1 VSIDKQDYISHIVI
15 NENNDINN
23 KGINFNYSESFIRIV
38 ELTSDNYLSW
48 KNNMLYLLTINNLE
62 NYVIQEKVKILK
74 KRHIRDDINDYIDDK
89 FDNTL
94 VYDKETNL
102 LDIKNDIIVKWIL
115 LNTLGERTK
124 RIVEGQ
130 GKTAY
135 QIWNT
140 LEKSFTS
147 SLKKRKQELNDKISN
162 LKFNEDQDINIFMA
176 TLQNTIE
183 EYENI
188 DHDIEDSIKAG
199 ILKRELPEN
208 LRFINVFQYKDNWG
222 RLSNYVKDVIPDII
236 FSNMKEH
243 TKIEDSQKHIF
254 LTEQNTKSNNRKVKS
269 SVKYKAKNERCYMC
283 GRFGH
288 YINECSKYNRY
299 KNNKYNKHTKPRRIR
314 YKNSKKG
321 PRKDSFKYKK
331 RNNQLNS
338 MESTN
343 SYSANTLSKYY
354 NTEDTSFIGCIST
367 EDNTVLP
374 SNDHL
379 ENFNSFTISN

>member
-1 VSIDKQDYISHIVI
+1 MNRANRQTRLNQPIAI

-23 KGINFNYSESFIRIV
+23 KGINFNYSESFSRIV
-38 ELTSDNYLSW
+38 ELTSDNYVSW

-62 NYVIQEKVKILK
+62 NYVIQENVKKLK

-94 VYDKETNL
+94 VYYKETNL

-130 GKTAY
+130 EKTAY

-147 SLKKRKQELNDKISN
+147 SLEKRKQELKDKISN
-162 LKFNEDQDINIFMA
+162 LKFNEDQDINIFMT

-199 ILKRELPEN
+199 ILNRALPEN

-254 LTEQNTKSNNRKVKS
+254 LAEQNTKSNNRKVQS
-269 SVKYKAKNERCYMC
+269 SVKYKAKNGRCYMW
-283 GRFGH
+283 
-288 YINECSKYNRY
+288 
-299 KNNKYNKHTKPRRIR
+299 
-314 YKNSKKG
+314 
-321 PRKDSFKYKK
+321 
-331 RNNQLNS
+331 
-338 MESTN
+338 
-343 SYSANTLSKYY
+343 
-354 NTEDTSFIGCIST
+354 
-367 EDNTVLP
+367 
-374 SNDHL
+374 
-379 ENFNSFTISN
+379 

>member
-1 VSIDKQDYISHIVI
+1 MSIDKQDYISHIVI

-147 SLKKRKQELNDKISN
+147 SLEKKKAR
-162 LKFNEDQDINIFMA
+162 
-176 TLQNTIE
+176 
-183 EYENI
+183 
-188 DHDIEDSIKAG
+188 IKG
-199 ILKRELPEN
+199 
-208 LRFINVFQYKDNWG
+208 
-222 RLSNYVKDVIPDII
+222 
-236 FSNMKEH
+236 
-243 TKIEDSQKHIF
+243 
-254 LTEQNTKSNNRKVKS
+254 
-269 SVKYKAKNERCYMC
+269 
-283 GRFGH
+283 
-288 YINECSKYNRY
+288 
-299 KNNKYNKHTKPRRIR
+299 
-314 YKNSKKG
+314 
-321 PRKDSFKYKK
+321 
-331 RNNQLNS
+331 
-338 MESTN
+338 
-343 SYSANTLSKYY
+343 
-354 NTEDTSFIGCIST
+354 
-367 EDNTVLP
+367 
-374 SNDHL
+374 
-379 ENFNSFTISN
+379 

>member
-1 VSIDKQDYISHIVI
+1 
-15 NENNDINN
+15 
-23 KGINFNYSESFIRIV
+23 
-38 ELTSDNYLSW
+38 
-48 KNNMLYLLTINNLE
+48 
-62 NYVIQEKVKILK
+62 
-74 KRHIRDDINDYIDDK
+74 
-89 FDNTL
+89 
-94 VYDKETNL
+94 
-102 LDIKNDIIVKWIL
+102 
-115 LNTLGERTK
+115 
-124 RIVEGQ
+124 
-130 GKTAY
+130 
-135 QIWNT
+135 
-140 LEKSFTS
+140 
-147 SLKKRKQELNDKISN
+147 
-162 LKFNEDQDINIFMA
+162 MA

-199 ILKRELPEN
+199 ILNRALPEN

-254 LTEQNTKSNNRKVKS
+254 LTEQNTKSKNRKVQS
-269 SVKYKAKNERCYMC
+269 SIKYKAKNGRCYMC

-288 YINECSKYNRY
+288 YINECSKYKRY
-299 KNNKYNKHTKPRRIR
+299 KNNKYNKHTKPRRTRTR

-343 SYSANTLSKYY
+343 SYAANTLSKIIILKIPPLLVASQRKIILYY
-354 NTEDTSFIGCIST
+354 PQTITSKTLIHSQYPIG
-367 EDNTVLP
+367 
-374 SNDHL
+374 
-379 ENFNSFTISN
+379 

>member
-1 VSIDKQDYISHIVI
+1 
-15 NENNDINN
+15 
-23 KGINFNYSESFIRIV
+23 
-38 ELTSDNYLSW
+38 
-48 KNNMLYLLTINNLE
+48 
-62 NYVIQEKVKILK
+62 
-74 KRHIRDDINDYIDDK
+74 
-89 FDNTL
+89 
-94 VYDKETNL
+94 
-102 LDIKNDIIVKWIL
+102 
-115 LNTLGERTK
+115 
-124 RIVEGQ
+124 
-130 GKTAY
+130 
-135 QIWNT
+135 
-140 LEKSFTS
+140 
-147 SLKKRKQELNDKISN
+147 
-162 LKFNEDQDINIFMA
+162 MA

-199 ILKRELPEN
+199 ILNRALPEN
-208 LRFINVFQYKDNWG
+208 LRFISVFQYKDNWG

-254 LTEQNTKSNNRKVKS
+254 LTEQNTKSNNRKVQS
-269 SVKYKAKNERCYMC
+269 SVKYKAKKGRCYMC

-299 KNNKYNKHTKPRRIR
+299 KNNKYNIYTKPRRTR
-314 YKNSKKG
+314 YKISKKD

-331 RNNQLNS
+331 CNNQLNS

-343 SYSANTLSKYY
+343 SYAANTLSDY
-354 NTEDTSFIGCIST
+354 NTEDTFFIGCIST

-379 ENFNSFTISN
+379 ENFNNIII

>member
-1 VSIDKQDYISHIVI
+1 MNRVNRQTRLNQPIVI

-23 KGINFNYSESFIRIV
+23 KGINFNYSESFSRIV
-38 ELTSDNYLSW
+38 ELTSDNYVSW

-62 NYVIQEKVKILK
+62 NYVIQENVKKLK

-94 VYDKETNL
+94 VYYKETNL

-130 GKTAY
+130 EKTAY

-147 SLKKRKQELNDKISN
+147 SLEKRKQELKDKISN
-162 LKFNEDQDINIFMA
+162 LKFNEDQDINIFMT

-199 ILKRELPEN
+199 ILNRALPEN

-254 LTEQNTKSNNRKVKS
+254 LAEQNTKSNNRKVQS
-269 SVKYKAKNERCYMC
+269 SVKYKAKNGRCYMW
-283 GRFGH
+283 
-288 YINECSKYNRY
+288 
-299 KNNKYNKHTKPRRIR
+299 
-314 YKNSKKG
+314 
-321 PRKDSFKYKK
+321 
-331 RNNQLNS
+331 
-338 MESTN
+338 
-343 SYSANTLSKYY
+343 
-354 NTEDTSFIGCIST
+354 
-367 EDNTVLP
+367 
-374 SNDHL
+374 
-379 ENFNSFTISN
+379 

>member
-1 VSIDKQDYISHIVI
+1 
-15 NENNDINN
+15 
-23 KGINFNYSESFIRIV
+23 
-38 ELTSDNYLSW
+38 
-48 KNNMLYLLTINNLE
+48 MLYLLTINNLE
-62 NYVIQEKVKILK
+62 NYVIQENVKKLK

-94 VYDKETNL
+94 VYYKETNL

-130 GKTAY
+130 EKTAY

-147 SLKKRKQELNDKISN
+147 SLEKRKQELKDKISN
-162 LKFNEDQDINIFMA
+162 LKFNEDQDINIFMT

-199 ILKRELPEN
+199 ILNRALPEN

-254 LTEQNTKSNNRKVKS
+254 LAEQNTKSNNRKVQS
-269 SVKYKAKNERCYMC
+269 SVKYKAK
-283 GRFGH
+283 
-288 YINECSKYNRY
+288 K
-299 KNNKYNKHTKPRRIR
+299 
-314 YKNSKKG
+314 
-321 PRKDSFKYKK
+321 RKM
-331 RNNQLNS
+331 LH
-338 MESTN
+338 
-343 SYSANTLSKYY
+343 
-354 NTEDTSFIGCIST
+354 
-367 EDNTVLP
+367 VW
-374 SNDHL
+374 
-379 ENFNSFTISN
+379 

>member
-254 LTEQNTKSNNRKVKS
+254 LAEQNTKSNNRKVQS
-269 SVKYKAKNERCYMC
+269 SVKYKAKNGRCYMW
-283 GRFGH
+283 
-288 YINECSKYNRY
+288 
-299 KNNKYNKHTKPRRIR
+299 
-314 YKNSKKG
+314 
-321 PRKDSFKYKK
+321 
-331 RNNQLNS
+331 
-338 MESTN
+338 
-343 SYSANTLSKYY
+343 
-354 NTEDTSFIGCIST
+354 
-367 EDNTVLP
+367 
-374 SNDHL
+374 
-379 ENFNSFTISN
+379 